1 MSNTSRQNA
10 FELIVGIPSY
20 NEADTIG
27 YVAHQVDRGLQK
39 YFASLRTIIVNVD
52 NNSQD
57 NTKEAFLST
66 KTKTPKEY
74 ITTPKNVRGKGTNLF
89 NLFKFAR
96 LQGDALKGV
105 VVVDADLKSITP
117 EWIRYLG
124 EPILKGFDYTL
135 PYYSRH
141 QFDGTITNHICY
153 PLIYGLLNQNIRQ
166 PIGGEFALSTRLIY
180 YLLEQEWEETTR
192 QYGIDIFMTLQAIFG
207 HFKLCEAGLGA
218 KVHKASAPK
227 LGPMF
232 TQVVR
237 TLFDQLLIR
246 EPEWL
251 PMPAKCPQV
260 LKRFGLKKLCPPQEL
275 KIDIRDLKEK
285 LRSEYYPR
293 RELLKKYL
301 HDYTVSMIE
310 GMFEEDN
317 YYVDIL
323 LWTQIVYQLLYYYH
337 NATPEERKEIIE
349 ALKPLYFARSVTF
362 NYQTWRYNVN
372 YAEEAI
378 LEQAKAFASQ
388 KPYLMGL
395 HLNGVMEKILH

>member
-1 MSNTSRQNA
+1 MAKSPNNKSY
-10 FELIVGIPSY
+10 ELIVGIPSY

-27 YVAHQVDRGLQK
+27 FVVHQVDRGLQK
-39 YFASLRTIIVNVD
+39 YFSSLRTIIINVD
-52 NNSQD
+52 NYSED
-57 NTKEAFLST
+57 DTKKIFLST
-66 KTKTPKEY
+66 KTNNPKEY
-74 ITTPKNVRGKGTNLF
+74 ITTPKNVRGKGTNLY
-89 NLFKFAR
+89 NLFKFA
-96 LQGDALKGV
+96 LNQGENLKGV
-105 VVVDADLKSITP
+105 IVVDADLKSISP

-124 EPILKGFDYTL
+124 EPLFKGFDYTL

-166 PIGGEFALSTRLIY
+166 PIGGEFALSARLIRH
-180 YLLEQEWEETTR
+180 LLAQEWEETTY
-192 QYGIDIFMTLQAIFG
+192 QYGIDVFMTLQAIFG
-207 HFKLCEAGLGA
+207 RFKLCEAGLGS
-218 KVHKASAPK
+218 KIHKASAPK

-232 TQVVR
+232 TQVVT
-237 TLFDQLLIR
+237 TLFDQLLMR
-246 EPEWL
+246 EPAWL
-251 PMPAKCPQV
+251 PMPAKPPQP
-260 LKRFGLKKLCPPQEL
+260 LRRFGQKKLCPPQEL

-293 RELLKKYL
+293 RNLLKKYL
-301 HDYTVSMIE
+301 HDYTATTIE
-310 GMFEEDN
+310 IMFEEDN
-317 YYVDIL
+317 YHVDIL
-323 LWTQIVYQLLYYYH
+323 LWTQIIYQLLYYYH
-337 NATPEERKEIIE
+337 NTSPEERKEIVE